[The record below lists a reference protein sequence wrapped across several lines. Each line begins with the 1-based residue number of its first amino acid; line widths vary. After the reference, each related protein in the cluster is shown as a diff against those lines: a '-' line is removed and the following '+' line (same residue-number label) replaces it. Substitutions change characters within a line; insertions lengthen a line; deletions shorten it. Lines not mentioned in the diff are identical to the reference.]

1 MTQSRFILVAL
12 AVVIGLG
19 VSVAAKTKFSSVWK
33 APDAATFSFAGKK
46 VAALVIDKDDSL
58 RVAGEEALVRELD
71 ARGMK
76 GVASYRMVP
85 KEELQSADKA
95 RVWFER
101 AGVEGV
107 VAFRVV
113 NDDRRTTY
121 VPATWTST
129 YYTSLWGYYG
139 YGWGAVYDP
148 GYVRD
153 TRIVSLETL
162 IFSVPKNTLMWAGLS
177 ETENPKDGAE
187 GGDRSRERGR
197 EGNAEAGPREA
208 AAEIARQAIEA
219 PRARRSTD
227 PRSDCRRR

>member
-1 MTQSRFILVAL
+1 MLGSMSQSRFILVAL

-33 APDAATFSFAGKK
+33 APDAATVSFAGKK

-113 NDDRRTTY
+113 NDDRRRTY

-177 ETENPKDGAE
+177 ETENPKDGAKVVTE
-187 GGDRSRERGR
+187 VVK
-197 EGNAEAGPREA
+197 EAVKEMQKQGLAKQLPK
-208 AAEIARQAIEA
+208 
-219 PRARRSTD
+219 
-227 PRSDCRRR
+227 